1 MITTKNF
8 NEMQLTCDVTS
19 MIANSLIP
27 IGKSFNIMHN
37 PCMENKSLS
46 NKHRKCP
53 CKHGSVFSLI
63 NCQNVP
69 KKDEIFNFDCIKSC
83 GLEML
88 TFSFNLCDVLR
99 KLLNIL
105 AGIKIVIIRTV
116 RSLNTGGKPKTDYSF
131 KNVIFSEPK
140 VSFSP
145 LWSSH
150 NKY

>member
-37 PCMENKSLS
+37 PCMENQSLS

-53 CKHGSVFSLI
+53 CKHGSAFFPNKLSKCSQKHKI
-63 NCQNVP
+63 YNV
-69 KKDEIFNFDCIKSC
+69 DCIKLC

-116 RSLNTGGKPKTDYSF
+116 RSLNTGRKPKTDYSF